1 MHKFGPNNND
11 NRGGRQL
18 GGGVGI
24 KFREWGAASGYNAT
38 CHRILRRTFYRTSS
52 ADVWR
57 VER

>member
-38 CHRILRRTFYRTSS
+38 CHRNMRRTFYRTSS
-52 ADVWR
+52 GD

>member
-24 KFREWGAASGYNAT
+24 KFRGGGARPVA
-38 CHRILRRTFYRTSS
+38 IMPL
-52 ADVWR
+52 VI
-57 VER
+57 EI